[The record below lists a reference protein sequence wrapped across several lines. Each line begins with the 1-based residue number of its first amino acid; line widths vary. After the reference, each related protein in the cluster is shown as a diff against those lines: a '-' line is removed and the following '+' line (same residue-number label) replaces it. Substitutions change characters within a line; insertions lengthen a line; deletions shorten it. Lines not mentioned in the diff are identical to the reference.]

1 MFKELG
7 RLKAEFFYPYP
18 DYKFPLAVYS
28 DEYLP
33 KRGELHNNLCNM
45 DRQRLLLFDET
56 RAYDSLVDE
65 GQFPE
70 FSNSFL
76 VILEKVEI

>member
-1 MFKELG
+1 M
-7 RLKAEFFYPYP
+7 KAEFFYPYP
-18 DYKFPLAVYS
+18 DYKFPLMVYS
-28 DEYLP
+28 DDYLP

-56 RAYDSLVDE
+56 RAYDSLVEE

-76 VILEKVEI
+76 VILERVEL